1 MGRRFTT
8 FVRVPTLIQSENVVT
23 KHVEQAVLARFMPFR
38 GGYVAVMRK
47 ESTRIGNG
55 RDLCQRQAPCE
66 LLVPGV
72 GTRTESPPAPRSPW
86 QTGQKVETERALRA
100 RTSNEPYL
108 S

>member
-1 MGRRFTT
+1 M
-8 FVRVPTLIQSENVVT
+8 VT

-72 GTRTESPPAPRSPW
+72 GTRTESPAGTTVSLAD
-86 QTGQKVETERALRA
+86 RAKGRNRA
-100 RTSNEPYL
+100 CPEGEDIE
-108 S
+108 